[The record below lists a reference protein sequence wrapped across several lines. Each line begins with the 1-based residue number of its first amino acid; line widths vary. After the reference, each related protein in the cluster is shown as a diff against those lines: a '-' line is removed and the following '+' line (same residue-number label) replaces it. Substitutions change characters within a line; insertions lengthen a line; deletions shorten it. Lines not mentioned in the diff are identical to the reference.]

1 MKRALLIF
9 TLLPGFATA
18 AQPETWYPAR
28 VVRVIDGDTIAMA
41 VDIWPGLTQ
50 QATVRVFRIDTP
62 ELRASQQCE
71 KAGSQGD
78 AVHEGFPGRQPDM
91 DQAQCV

>member
-1 MKRALLIF
+1 VATSPRTIKSTLLLLALLPC
-9 TLLPGFATA
+9 LAGSAT
-18 AQPETWYPAR
+18 PETWYGAA

-62 ELRASQQCE
+62 ELRARSS
-71 KAGSQGD
+71 A
-78 AVHEGFPGRQPDM
+78 RRN
-91 DQAQCV
+91 